1 MLKFLCGLM
10 REGKAHGNPGPR
22 TSVCLIRREMAEL
35 FCTQGSFTTLA
46 TLHHQ
51 SYSISLCL
59 FISLSVC
66 WLLFPPV
73 LTSALL
79 HPLFTHNFILHR
91 TLSNYNTTHGI
102 SVHSIIFNYHA
113 ICFIIYIFP
122 FIPPPLHS
130 YKECWSS
137 LNKVSIPN

>member
-1 MLKFLCGLM
+1 M
-10 REGKAHGNPGPR
+10 REEKAHGNPGPR
-22 TSVCLIRREMAEL
+22 ISVCLIKREMAEL
-35 FCTQGSFTTLA
+35 FCTQGSFATLV

-59 FISLSVC
+59 FISLSLL
-66 WLLFPPV
+66 LLFPPV

-79 HPLFTHNFILHR
+79 HPLFTRNFILHG

-122 FIPPPLHS
+122 FISPPPPFL
-130 YKECWSS
+130 
-137 LNKVSIPN
+137 